1 MRVAVLGC
9 ALLIGCGLA
18 IGCAPFIGCAPGF
31 TVVQRADPSPF
42 RRDSSFAVAPPLWEH
57 DADENDKSAFDK
69 ELAATLMRS
78 RGLRMTTQGQFLV
91 RPTVQWMEPG
101 YLHAIKNAPAQVKVR
116 VDILDASG
124 NPVDTIEVAGHG
136 EAVEP
141 FNAVPRATVGERLKL
156 AAAEVAGHINHY
168 LRTRIK

>member
-1 MRVAVLGC
+1 MRFI
-9 ALLIGCGLA
+9 ALLIGCASFMLVL
-18 IGCAPFIGCAPGF
+18 GCASSV

-57 DADENDKSAFDK
+57 DVDENDKSAFDK

-78 RGLRMTTQGQFLV
+78 KGLRMTTQGQFLV

-101 YLHAIKNAPAQVKVR
+101 YFRAIKSAPAEVKVR
-116 VDILDASG
+116 VDIIDASG
-124 NPVDTIEVAGHG
+124 NPIDTIEVAGHG

-141 FNAVPRATVGERLKL
+141 FNAVPRVTVGERLKV
-156 AAAEVAGHINHY
+156 AAAEVAGHISAW
-168 LRTRIK
+168 LRRRLK